1 MIMDS
6 LLFLDGAMSATGALT
21 GTVINTAWANPPT
34 TTTYYSANILDVS
47 QIASSASGYG
57 RDIGVGEDLWLVV
70 SATVAVCGSTN
81 ASTLQIALQAA
92 PDNSGSPGNY
102 VTLAS
107 SQIYTA
113 TSGSPYTVL
122 AAGQEALK
130 IQIPVADPSTLIPK
144 FYRLAYTI
152 AGAALATGGT
162 GAIFATI
169 VLDREALGP
178 ASGYRS
184 GIPSGTYQYM

>member
-1 MIMDS
+1 MS
-6 LLFLDGAMSATGALT
+6 KRFDGSQSATGVLT

-47 QIASSASGYG
+47 QVASSASGYG
-57 RDIGVGEDLWLVV
+57 RDIGVGDDLWLVV
-70 SATVAVCGSTN
+70 SATVAVCGSANT
-81 ASTLQIALQAA
+81 STLQIALQAA
-92 PDNSGSPGNY
+92 PDSSGSPGNY

-107 SQIYTA
+107 SPVYAA
-113 TSGSPYTVL
+113 TNGSPYTIL
-122 AAGQEALK
+122 AAGQEALR
-130 IQIPVADPSTLIPK
+130 ITIPLVDPSTTIPK

-178 ASGYRS
+178 GLGYRS
-184 GIPSGTYQYM
+184 GIPSTTMQYM